1 MHRLVSINVYLDD
14 IHVPK
19 RWSAVVTT
27 LADVHA
33 LTRVSLSTVAYRCP
47 LRTLRPASC
56 VASSNVSSDNDTQ
69 Y

>member
-33 LTRVSLSTVAYRCP
+33 LTRVSLSTVQVPAAHAA
-47 LRTLRPASC
+47 ASC